1 MRNRTRNSF
10 SYGSMWMSLAPFW
23 IADISIRLTS
33 RMTGASPP
41 CFSSEE
47 TSICSS
53 SSSTS
58 TSSSTTAAVSSRALV
73 TISSVAALF
82 RLADAC
88 GGVAFFSAFFS
99 AVWRRGALAG

>member
-41 CFSSEE
+41 CFSSDDDVDLLELLE
-47 TSICSS
+47 HLDVVVDDRGRFLERLGDHLERRR
-53 SSSTS
+53 
-58 TSSSTTAAVSSRALV
+58 AVQVGR
-73 TISSVAALF
+73 
-82 RLADAC
+82 AC
-88 GGVAFFSAFFS
+88 GGAAFFSA
-99 AVWRRGALAG
+99 RALAAAGASAG